1 MQITFHGVST
11 VVQQSVIGAVL
22 MVAFAIIAKVA
33 LVALAMK
40 LKAEIKRR

>member
-11 VVQQSVIGAVL
+11 VIQQSVIGAVL

-33 LVALAMK
+33 VVALAMK
-40 LKAEIKRR
+40 LKAETKRR

>member
-1 MQITFHGVST
+1 MQITFYGVST
-11 VVQQSVIGAVL
+11 IIQQSVLGAVL

-40 LKAEIKRR
+40 LKTETKMR